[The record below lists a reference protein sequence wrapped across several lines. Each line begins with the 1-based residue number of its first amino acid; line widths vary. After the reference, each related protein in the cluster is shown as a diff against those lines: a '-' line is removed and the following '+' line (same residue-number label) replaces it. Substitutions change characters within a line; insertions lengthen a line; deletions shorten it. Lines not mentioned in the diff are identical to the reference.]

1 MVRCVAGQRGGK
13 NAGEKGQPQGRSWDG
28 EGVGRDSWGGGARG
42 RERAREDG
50 AVGVVARGRNCEGE
64 SAHW

>member
-28 EGVGRDSWGGGARG
+28 EGGGKGQLGGGAQEEERG
-42 RERAREDG
+42 PVKMG
-50 AVGVVARGRNCEGE
+50 QLG
-64 SAHW
+64 